1 MLIYKF
7 DLFQQYAPC
16 AFFPLFCVPFS
27 RKNKKNN
34 KKEKQFFVFIPFFLQ
49 LFVFYARLSWTV

>member
-34 KKEKQFFVFIPFFLQ
+34 KKEKQFFVFYTFFSPAFCVLC
-49 LFVFYARLSWTV
+49 

>member
-1 MLIYKF
+1 MLIYKL

-16 AFFPLFCVPFS
+16 AFLPFSCVLSS

-34 KKEKQFFVFIPFFLQ
+34 KKKSSF
-49 LFVFYARLSWTV
+49 

>member
-1 MLIYKF
+1 MLIYQF

-34 KKEKQFFVFIPFFLQ
+34 KKEKQFFVFYTFFSPAFCVLC
-49 LFVFYARLSWTV
+49 